1 MATAVLVSDTAVPA
15 WHEARRE
22 LPFLF
27 AGGALSEAT
36 PLGAESLSAEQQ
48 ADRLAFVEVFR
59 SQGTTQPDHAK
70 VLGEPNARPD

>member
-1 MATAVLVSDTAVPA
+1 LRTDHQALVARAVEDGDGKDP
-15 WHEARRE
+15 
-22 LPFLF
+22 LF